1 MKADSNC
8 EKKKKLD
15 IYPLR
20 SNSLLMSSESF
31 FFSLSREFVL
41 DGSQREILFACVS
54 SHMSQAVL
62 HTKGIMSHE

>member
-15 IYPLR
+15 IYPLT

-31 FFSLSREFVL
+31 FLFFV
-41 DGSQREILFACVS
+41 
-54 SHMSQAVL
+54 
-62 HTKGIMSHE
+62 